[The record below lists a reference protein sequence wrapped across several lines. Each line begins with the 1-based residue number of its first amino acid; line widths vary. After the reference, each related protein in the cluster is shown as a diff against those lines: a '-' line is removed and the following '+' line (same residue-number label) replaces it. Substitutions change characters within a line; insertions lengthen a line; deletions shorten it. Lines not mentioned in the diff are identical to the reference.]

1 MRFTVRNTRY
11 LYLILLSCFL
21 TLSAC
26 GQIESEKEKKAQFVK
41 YELRALEL
49 RKTGDL
55 QGAIIEQ
62 KKAVELAP
70 NDSDPLSVL
79 AGIYIELYDGRENR
93 QDLEEAKRLLEK
105 AIKLQPNDAT
115 IHDMLAG
122 ALQRLKDFEGA
133 LKETEETVRLEPND
147 LDNLTNLASMQSK
160 NNKAKEARKTFE
172 KVLQK
177 NPNYIYGLYHFAEL
191 EFKEKNYPK
200 AMELFE
206 RAIKVKT
213 AEDGSDAKYIEICKQ
228 RLEELKKLK

>member
-1 MRFTVRNTRY
+1 MQFTVRNTRY

-70 NDSDPLSVL
+70 NDGDPLSVL
-79 AGIYIELYDGRENR
+79 AGLYTDLYDEGKNTK
-93 QDLEEAKRLLEK
+93 DLAEAKKLLEK
-105 AIKLQPNDAT
+105 AINIQQNNAT
-115 IHDMLAG
+115 YHDMLAG
-122 ALQRLKDFEGA
+122 VLQRLEDFDGA
-133 LKETEETVRLEPND
+133 LKESQETLRLEPDELRNFI
-147 LDNLTNLASMQSK
+147 NVASLQSDVGK
-160 NNKAKEARKTFE
+160 IKESRETFE

-200 AMELFE
+200 ATELFE
-206 RAIKVKT
+206 RAIKVKP

-228 RLEELKKLK
+228 RLAELKKKP